1 MFFSSSLRLLF
12 YCHCC
17 RCQIIITSNI
27 IIISLL
33 RSCCGRSH
41 ASSLPRLRESGPP
54 LSWSSPS
61 SSFISNRINDQR
73 PLLAFS
79 LSWYSAA
86 AVSQKSRVR
95 TPHMPELFQAFFA
108 MIFFTIHS
116 LSLNSN
122 IWRLYIHHF
131 INPLSLS
138 IHMQILQTD
147 LHTFLLRIV
156 ERIWFKIKAF
166 SFWLSI

>member
-12 YCHCC
+12 YCHCR
-17 RCQIIITSNI
+17 RCQIITSNI

-41 ASSLPRLRESGPP
+41 ASSLSRLRESGPP

-61 SSFISNRINDQR
+61 SSFISNRVNDQR
-73 PLLAFS
+73 PLLACS

>member
-1 MFFSSSLRLLF
+1 MRKTSEYLFQRKRGKAELHVCRELAKMIASQRSKLFFLLVFLSSSLRLLF

-17 RCQIIITSNI
+17 RCQIITSNI

-41 ASSLPRLRESGPP
+41 ASSLSRLRESGPP

-73 PLLAFS
+73 PLLACS

-86 AVSQKSRVR
+86 AVSLKSRVR

-122 IWRLYIHHF
+122 I
-131 INPLSLS
+131 
-138 IHMQILQTD
+138 
-147 LHTFLLRIV
+147 
-156 ERIWFKIKAF
+156 
-166 SFWLSI
+166 

>member
-1 MFFSSSLRLLF
+1 MQRTCQNDRELNRSKLFFLLVFVSSLLRFLF

-17 RCQIIITSNI
+17 RCQIITSSI

-33 RSCCGRSH
+33 RGCCGRSH
-41 ASSLPRLRESGPP
+41 ASSLSRLRDSGPP

-73 PLLAFS
+73 PLLAC
-79 LSWYSAA
+79 LLIWYSAA

-95 TPHMPELFQAFFA
+95 TPHMLELFEAFFA
-108 MIFFTIHS
+108 MILFTIHS

-122 IWRLYIHHF
+122 I
-131 INPLSLS
+131 
-138 IHMQILQTD
+138 
-147 LHTFLLRIV
+147 
-156 ERIWFKIKAF
+156 
-166 SFWLSI
+166 

>member
-1 MFFSSSLRLLF
+1 MQRTCQNDRELNRSKLFFLLVFVSSLLRFLF

-17 RCQIIITSNI
+17 RCQIITSSI

-41 ASSLPRLRESGPP
+41 ASSLSRLRDSGPR

-61 SSFISNRINDQR
+61 SSFISNRRNDQR
-73 PLLAFS
+73 PLLACS

-95 TPHMPELFQAFFA
+95 TPHMLELFQAFFA

-122 IWRLYIHHF
+122 I
-131 INPLSLS
+131 
-138 IHMQILQTD
+138 
-147 LHTFLLRIV
+147 
-156 ERIWFKIKAF
+156 
-166 SFWLSI
+166 

>member
-1 MFFSSSLRLLF
+1 MQRTCQNDRELNRSKLFFLLVFVSSLLRFLF

-17 RCQIIITSNI
+17 RCQIITSSI

-41 ASSLPRLRESGPP
+41 ASSLSRLRNSGPP

-73 PLLAFS
+73 PLLACS

-95 TPHMPELFQAFFA
+95 TPHMFELFQAFFA
-108 MIFFTIHS
+108 MILFTIHS

-122 IWRLYIHHF
+122 IWRSYIHYF
-131 INPLSLS
+131 INPLSPS
-138 IHMQILQTD
+138 IHMKILQTD
-147 LHTFLLRIV
+147 LHTFL
-156 ERIWFKIKAF
+156 
-166 SFWLSI
+166 